1 MSEKYRTIHA
11 TKATPNTLTS
21 VAAGIMI
28 FAVSKG
34 IPAEQIAA
42 ETGYTQT
49 DLLDPNTRLPEDVA
63 PRMWRLLNE
72 AFPGEVMSLEM
83 ANTAPFS
90 VLGVIA
96 QGMES
101 APTLRAA
108 IELVVSN
115 RAVLS
120 DRLQVSV
127 IESSRFAKFVSH
139 HPIDEL
145 DGGAGAEM
153 GFAIGAR
160 LLREAYK
167 ANDMI
172 HRVDFS
178 HQPFG
183 PVSVYEDFFGVD
195 VHFGQTTN
203 AMVFYR
209 EALDR
214 KLERSDAL
222 QFNYV
227 KTHLQ
232 LVRDR
237 LSRAAIPEDLR
248 RVYDAISRN
257 AEAAN
262 YGAEAVA
269 ERLNM
274 SLRSLQ
280 RLTRRH
286 GIEIRRMIEEEREAN
301 ARQLLGD
308 RHLSTDMI
316 AHVLG
321 YSDDRAFR
329 RAFKRWSGRTP
340 AEYRKSTPT

>member
-1 MSEKYRTIHA
+1 MSEKNQTIHA
-11 TKATPNTLTS
+11 TRATPNTLTS

-34 IPAEQIAA
+34 IPAEKITAV
-42 ETGYTQT
+42 TGYTQS

-63 PRMWRLLNE
+63 PRIWRMLCE

-83 ANTAPFS
+83 ARTAPFS

-115 RAVLS
+115 RSVLS

-139 HPIDEL
+139 HPMGEL
-145 DGGAGAEM
+145 DRGAGAEM
-153 GFAIGAR
+153 GFAIEPR

-167 ANDMI
+167 ADDMV
-172 HRVDFS
+172 HRIDFS
-178 HQPFG
+178 HEPFG
-183 PVSVYEDFFGVD
+183 PISVYEELFGVE
-195 VHFGQTTN
+195 VRFQQTTN
-203 AMVFYR
+203 AVVFHR

-232 LVRDR
+232 LVRGR
-237 LSRAAIPEDLR
+237 LSKAAIPDDLR

-257 AEAAN
+257 AEAAS
-262 YGAEAVA
+262 YRAEAVA

-286 GIEIRRMIEEEREAN
+286 GVEIRRMIEEVRAAN
-301 ARQLLGD
+301 ARQLLCD
-308 RHLSTDMI
+308 PSLTTDMVPTSW
-316 AHVLG
+316 ALR
-321 YSDDRAFR
+321 DDRAFR
-329 RAFKRWSGRTP
+329 RAFKRWTGMIPTEFRRSG
-340 AEYRKSTPT
+340 SQ